1 MNKLVKDA
9 LVLTCITLV
18 AGFALGL
25 VYEITKAPIEKAHQ
39 DAMKEAYSSVFADA
53 ASFAEIEDFD
63 SSAATDYV
71 NQAGY
76 GTETIDNCVEAL
88 DASNNVIG
96 YVLTV
101 TTSAGYGGNITFSV
115 GITND
120 GIING
125 YSITEISETAGLGM
139 KAKDTGDGSFSAQF
153 INRAAEIFTV
163 TKTGASS
170 SSEVD
175 AISAATV
182 TSRAMTGG
190 INACVTY
197 FESIV
202 GGASNE

>member
-53 ASFAEIEDFD
+53 ASFAEMENFD
-63 SSAATDYV
+63 S
-71 NQAGY
+71 
-76 GTETIDNCVEAL
+76 
-88 DASNNVIG
+88 
-96 YVLTV
+96 
-101 TTSAGYGGNITFSV
+101 
-115 GITND
+115 
-120 GIING
+120 
-125 YSITEISETAGLGM
+125 
-139 KAKDTGDGSFSAQF
+139 
-153 INRAAEIFTV
+153 
-163 TKTGASS
+163 
-170 SSEVD
+170 
-175 AISAATV
+175 SAATV